1 MNLKDKYTKEI
12 APSLKEKLGYK
23 SVMEVPRLKKIT
35 INMGVGEASN
45 DKGVLE
51 NAVRDLESIAG
62 QKPVVTKARKAVS
75 SFKIREQYPIGCK
88 VTLRGNKMYDF
99 FERLINLAIPREKD
113 FRGLNPKSFDGQGNY
128 NLGIK
133 EQIIFPEI
141 DYDKVDK
148 LRGMD
153 IAITTSAKRVTP
165 MLNSFLQN
173 LIFHLEVEMARKSI
187 VEREKLKLKLV
198 AKYAV
203 KRQALKDAQ
212 KKATTFEE
220 IMEVQRQLQKLPR
233 RSNPNRVVRRCSLT
247 GRPKGVYRKFGLS
260 RSKLRELAMSGKL
273 PGVKKSSW

>member
-35 INMGVGEASN
+35 INMGVGEASK

-62 QKPVVTKARKAVS
+62 QKPVITKARKAVS

-128 NLGIK
+128 NLGIR

-153 IAITTSAKRVTP
+153 IAITTSAK
-165 MLNSFLQN
+165 SD
-173 LIFHLEVEMARKSI
+173 S
-187 VEREKLKLKLV
+187 
-198 AKYAV
+198 
-203 KRQALKDAQ
+203 DAQ
-212 KKATTFEE
+212 
-220 IMEVQRQLQKLPR
+220 QLLAEFNFPFR
-233 RSNPNRVVRRCSLT
+233 
-247 GRPKGVYRKFGLS
+247 GRNG
-260 RSKLRELAMSGKL
+260 
-273 PGVKKSSW
+273 

>member
-35 INMGVGEASN
+35 INMGVGEASK

-88 VTLRGNKMYDF
+88 VTLRGNRMYDF

-153 IAITTSAKRVTP
+153 IAITTSAK
-165 MLNSFLQN
+165 SDSDGQ
-173 LIFHLEVEMARKSI
+173 
-187 VEREKLKLKLV
+187 
-198 AKYAV
+198 
-203 KRQALKDAQ
+203 
-212 KKATTFEE
+212 
-220 IMEVQRQLQKLPR
+220 QLLAEFNFPFR
-233 RSNPNRVVRRCSLT
+233 
-247 GRPKGVYRKFGLS
+247 GRNG
-260 RSKLRELAMSGKL
+260 
-273 PGVKKSSW
+273 

>member
-153 IAITTSAKRVTP
+153 IAITTSAK
-165 MLNSFLQN
+165 SD
-173 LIFHLEVEMARKSI
+173 S
-187 VEREKLKLKLV
+187 
-198 AKYAV
+198 
-203 KRQALKDAQ
+203 DAQ
-212 KKATTFEE
+212 
-220 IMEVQRQLQKLPR
+220 QLLAEFNFPFR
-233 RSNPNRVVRRCSLT
+233 
-247 GRPKGVYRKFGLS
+247 GRNG
-260 RSKLRELAMSGKL
+260 
-273 PGVKKSSW
+273 